1 MNWGRF
7 ITFIYLAFV
16 AGIIYLVYGSLQQ
29 DISLVDED
37 YYQKEL
43 AFQKEI
49 DQSNRAVQSNQ
60 IVKVEET
67 GNGYWIKVDSAQGSH
82 FVADVHFYCPAS
94 KEKDKLFHFDSQ
106 NQAKWWIPSNK
117 IQPGSYTIKTRWI
130 ADSKDTLMQETAFI
144 K

>member
-16 AGIIYLVYGSLQQ
+16 SGIVYLVYGSMQQ
-29 DISLVDED
+29 DINLVDEN

-49 DQSNRAVQSNQ
+49 EQSNLAVEQNQ
-60 IVKVEET
+60 MIQIRET
-67 GNGYWIKVDSAQGSH
+67 PQGYWIKIDSAKGNS
-82 FVADVHFYCPAS
+82 FTADIQFYCPAS
-94 KEKDKLFHFDSQ
+94 KEKDKLFHFNQ
-106 NQAKWWIPSNK
+106 QTQAKWWIPAEK
-117 IQPGSYTIKTRWI
+117 IQPGRYTIKTRWVV
-130 ADSKDTLMQETAFI
+130 DYKDTLMQETDFN

>member
-16 AGIIYLVYGSLQQ
+16 AGIVYLVYGSMQQ
-29 DISLVDED
+29 DINLVDEN

-49 DQSNRAVQSNQ
+49 EQSNLAVQQHQ
-60 IVKVEET
+60 IIQVQET
-67 GNGYWIKVDSAQGSH
+67 PKGYWIMVDSAKGSN
-82 FVADVHFYCPAS
+82 FIADIQFYCPAS
-94 KEKDKLFHFDSQ
+94 KEKDKQFHF
-106 NQAKWWIPSNK
+106 NQQSEAKWWVPAEK
-117 IQPGSYTIKTRWI
+117 IQPGQYTIKTRWVV
-130 ADSKDTLMQETAFI
+130 DSKDTMMQETAFS